1 VKNAVSRD
9 EHVRTEVETLLA
21 NRHERI
27 RALDAERIEVKGE
40 IASLERVLKALD
52 ADEKVKA
59 KVKADGDKADPT
71 EVAVTLALRR
81 AGPGNVAKVEEA
93 LRDLGG
99 TVSQHRITEH
109 TGLNNGTVSYA
120 LKALRNQQK
129 VRRTGKRI
137 GHSPEY
143 QISGST
149 RALPGSA

>member
-1 VKNAVSRD
+1 MKNAVPTNEQLKESIEERLS
-9 EHVRTEVETLLA
+9 HLRGRLA
-21 NRHERI
+21 EI
-27 RALDAERIEVKGE
+27 DLDRATIEGE
-40 IASLERVLKALD
+40 IVNLEQALKALA
-52 ADEKVKA
+52 ADLQKVKA
-59 KVKADGDKADPT
+59 SRNGKPDQSDP
-71 EVAVTLALRR
+71 VRR

-99 TVSQHRITEH
+99 TASQHQITEH
-109 TGLNNGTVSYA
+109 AGLNNGTVSYA

-149 RALPGSA
+149 RALPGS